1 MKSTRGRL
9 VHVASLEAFD
19 RRTAAGARSLSGW
32 RLRGLDLRER
42 SEVLARLPARRGDV
56 PRLHLRRGRRRTG
69 RGRRR
74 AGAAGDP
81 GRPGRPVPR
90 PPLLAPRALRHPGLP
105 GVRSTRAPTPG
116 PSSPTTHDA
125 LLAQALH
132 DHAVDVALEEALAGW
147 RRTRRVVG
155 VMGGTRSQ
163 RGDAAYADAARLG
176 RGARRPPPG
185 GHRWRAG
192 RHGGGQPRRLAV
204 RPRRRRARRGAGG
217 AGPGAVVPALDRG
230 VGGRR
235 VRRPRPLPRRRG
247 VAGHPDLALRPRAAQ
262 RLRHGDR
269 EVLPQRHPR
278 GDPARGLRRRHR
290 VPARRRRHRAGGL
303 PGRLRELLRRRVRGG
318 ADGAGRSR
326 ATGPRRVPAWP
337 LLHALARGR
346 TMEQQVHLVDTV
358 DEAAQLARG
367 TTRPRRAGRRRRRSR
382 CPGCR
387 APWSGC
393 PWPPAGARTRARRP
407 GRRRSTSS
415 RASGSAGSG

>member
-42 SEVLARLPARRGDV
+42 SEVLAGCRRRRGDV
-56 PRLHLRRGRRRTG
+56 PGLHLRR
-69 RGRRR
+69 R
-74 AGAAGDP
+74 ATAN
-81 GRPGRPVPR
+81 VPR
-90 PPLLAPRALRHPGLP
+90 PPARWCCRRSRTS
-105 GVRSTRAPTPG
+105 RSTRTATASTRPASSTTPRPTRRPSTPGPTPG
-116 PSSPTTHDA
+116 PSSPTSTTPCWPRRSTTTRWTWRSRRRWPGGAAPGGWSASWARTRSSAGTRRTPTRPASGGRWVPATWWPPVAGRAPWRRPTSAPGCRGRDG
-125 LLAQALH
+125 
-132 DHAVDVALEEALAGW
+132 DVLDEALA
-147 RRTRRVVG
+147 
-155 VMGGTRSQ
+155 
-163 RGDAAYADAARLG
+163 
-176 RGARRPPPG
+176 
-185 GHRWRAG
+185 
-192 RHGGGQPRRLAV
+192 
-204 RPRRRRARRGAGG
+204 G
-217 AGPGAVVPALDRG
+217 AGPGAVVPARGRG

-262 RLRHGDR
+262 RLRLGDR

-278 GDPARGLRRRHR
+278 GHPARGLRRRHR

-326 ATGPRRVPAWP
+326 ALDRDGPGVAAAARARPRADHGAAGAPRRHRRGGRA
-337 LLHALARGR
+337 ARS
-346 TMEQQVHLVDTV
+346 
-358 DEAAQLARG
+358 G
-367 TTRPRRAGRRRRRSR
+367 TTRPRRADRRRRRSR
-382 CPGCR
+382 GPGCR

-415 RASGSAGSG
+415 PASGSAGSG